1 LILTFIESIFYIW
14 KNNRPAVLMPLLV
27 TLNPNHMSA
36 AAKTIFYFSI
46 YLVGLGLTLLIV
58 PNMLLNLFQLP
69 STNEVWIRVI
79 GMLVLTLAYY
89 YWQAAKSDLVTFF
102 RMTVTSRLTV
112 ILFFGAFVLLK
123 MAGPTLILFG
133 VVDLLGALWTRQ
145 ALPKRKK

>member
-1 LILTFIESIFYIW
+1 
-14 KNNRPAVLMPLLV
+14 
-27 TLNPNHMSA
+27 
-36 AAKTIFYFSI
+36 
-46 YLVGLGLTLLIV
+46 
-58 PNMLLNLFQLP
+58 MLLNLFKLP
-69 STNEVWIRVI
+69 STSEVWIRVI
-79 GMLVLTLAYY
+79 GMLVLTLAFY

-145 ALPKRKK
+145 ALPKRK

>member
-1 LILTFIESIFYIW
+1 
-14 KNNRPAVLMPLLV
+14 
-27 TLNPNHMSA
+27 MSA

-58 PNMLLNLFQLP
+58 PNILLNLFKLP
-69 STNEVWIRVI
+69 STSEVWIRVI
-79 GMLVLTLAYY
+79 GMLVLTLAFY

-145 ALPKRKK
+145 ALPKRK